1 MKRLIKVVALGLGM
15 ALIAAACGNDSSGG
29 STAPADDP
37 LVQAVVDDI
46 LAEGDGLTA
55 DRGEAECFAGGVVGG
70 IGGSRLAELGV
81 TAENVGDLDEYSWT
95 EDEARLIIDK
105 MFDCMDPAGSF
116 ADDLAVDG
124 MTDEQTACLA
134 GAFDE
139 DTLKNFFVGGLIGEQ
154 PTDFF
159 AVIGEAMSS
168 CGLDAFG

>member
-1 MKRLIKVVALGLGM
+1 MKRLIKVAALGVGM

-29 STAPADDP
+29 SVASADDP
-37 LVQAVVDDI
+37 LVQAVVEDI
-46 LAEGDGLTA
+46 LSDDGSLTS

-81 TAENVGDLDEYSWT
+81 TADNVGDLDEYTWS

-105 MFDCMDPAGSF
+105 MFDCMDPAGTF
-116 ADDLAVDG
+116 VEDLSVDG

-139 DTLKNFFVGGLIGEQ
+139 DTLKDFFVGGLTGEQ

-159 AVIGEAMSS
+159 ATIGEAMSS

>member
-15 ALIAAACGNDSSGG
+15 ALIAAACGNDTGG
-29 STAPADDP
+29 GAAPADDP
-37 LVQAVVDDI
+37 LVSAIVDDI
-46 LAEGDGLTA
+46 LSDSGGMTD

-70 IGGSRLAELGV
+70 LGGSRLAELGV
-81 TAENVGDLDEYSWT
+81 TPDNVGELDEYTWT
-95 EDEARLIIDK
+95 DDEARLIIDK
-105 MFDCMDPAGSF
+105 MFECMDPAQSF
-116 ADDLAVDG
+116 FDDLAIDG

-139 DTLKNFFVGGLIGEQ
+139 DTLKEFFVGGLTGEQ

-159 AVIGEAMSS
+159 ATIGAAMSE